1 MKCNEMIDRSRQV
14 CSIQEKIVMAR
25 RDGPKVLYLDQI
37 SINNGIYY
45 LKEHHDG
52 CRSLFR
58 LTFDKNTN
66 YVLAAFKALLSY

>member
-25 RDGPKVLYLDQI
+25 RDGPKVLYLEQI

-52 CRSLFR
+52 CRSLVSFEDKSYKNSTQR
-58 LTFDKNTN
+58 LLNKI
-66 YVLAAFKALLSY
+66 LL

>member
-14 CSIQEKIVMAR
+14 CLIQEKIVMAR

-52 CRSLFR
+52 CCSLFSFEDKSYKNSTQR
-58 LTFDKNTN
+58 LLNKI
-66 YVLAAFKALLSY
+66 LL

>member
-1 MKCNEMIDRSRQV
+1 MKCSEMLDRSRQV

-52 CRSLFR
+52 YRSLFSFEDKSYKNSTQR
-58 LTFDKNTN
+58 LLNKI
-66 YVLAAFKALLSY
+66 LL